1 MLLVDLEEYI
11 RTHCPGSVLS
21 VCVFIVVTVG
31 ICNIGC
37 VFVSIVRNNIPL
49 TAPRGI
55 SPPFCCSTADL
66 NITAAV
72 VDAENTVV
80 VSNQGGRSGATAVDF
95 LIQALAKGSGRHGR
109 F

>member
-1 MLLVDLEEYI
+1 MFVVGGFRKVYYD
-11 RTHCPGSVLS
+11 TLS
-21 VCVFIVVTVG
+21 RICFICLCFIVVTVD

-49 TAPRGI
+49 TAPQGI

-66 NITAAV
+66 NIAAAV

-80 VSNQGGRSGATAVDF
+80 VSN
-95 LIQALAKGSGRHGR
+95 
-109 F
+109 

>member
-1 MLLVDLEEYI
+1 MLLVDLEKYI
-11 RTHCPGSVLS
+11 STRYPGSVLS
-21 VCVFIVVTVG
+21 VGVFIVVTVG

-49 TAPRGI
+49 TAPRAI

>member
-1 MLLVDLEEYI
+1 MTCCLE
-11 RTHCPGSVLS
+11 SVLS
-21 VCVFIVVTVG
+21 VWVFIVVIVG

-37 VFVSIVRNNIPL
+37 VSPSIVKNNIPL

-55 SPPFCCSTADL
+55 SPPFRFSTADL

-72 VDAENTVV
+72 ADAENTVV
-80 VSNQGGRSGATAVDF
+80 VSNQGGRSGAAALDF
-95 LIQALAKGSGRHGR
+95 LIQAPAKGSGRHSR